1 MSGFILCLECKE
13 FLGKYTSFI
22 EGYILSYK
30 MLNKKLCSIN
40 PTKLDL
46 TPNAIPG
53 FKELLDVLDIKHICC
68 RMHILTNADFYK
80 FIINR
85 IEI

>member
-22 EGYILSYK
+22 EAYILSYK
-30 MLNKKLCSIN
+30 IFNKKLCSIN

-46 TPNAIPG
+46 TPNAIPDL
-53 FKELLDVLDIKHICC
+53 KDLLDILGITKTCC
-68 RMHILTNADFYK
+68 RMHILTNADF
-80 FIINR
+80 
-85 IEI
+85 